1 MGQLRWMLVVLVA
14 ARSTAESPVSSSPIA
29 LTVAVLDDE
38 GGVVPNVA
46 IHVSRRDKGADTPLT
61 SPESPMVRSDVQ
73 GRVRLE
79 IPAWD
84 ARHMAE
90 SLSVVTVPDF
100 CQGLAPDTLVVPI
113 RSGEGPVDEAD
124 ATFNSVREAPLTR
137 LALGESCGV
146 RYPSYRTTL
155 RLFFDTVTT
164 TLTGVWFLSHSQ
176 SIAPQEG
183 RFSGLQIQDGVLL
196 TLQPDPP
203 ACDGVFTV
211 TARINARGELMEA
224 DLEGEGGC
232 FVAPAPPFFF
242 VRRDVGDWP

>member
-1 MGQLRWMLVVLVA
+1 
-14 ARSTAESPVSSSPIA
+14 
-29 LTVAVLDDE
+29 
-38 GGVVPNVA
+38 
-46 IHVSRRDKGADTPLT
+46 
-61 SPESPMVRSDVQ
+61 
-73 GRVRLE
+73 
-79 IPAWD
+79 
-84 ARHMAE
+84 MAE

-113 RSGEGPVDEAD
+113 RSGKGPVDEAE
-124 ATFNSVREAPLTR
+124 ATFRSVREAPLTR
-137 LALGESCGV
+137 LELGESCGV

-183 RFSGLQIQDGVLL
+183 RFSGLRVQDAVLL

-211 TARINARGELMEA
+211 TARIDARGKLIDA
-224 DLEGEGGC
+224 DLQGEGGC

-242 VRRDVGDWP
+242 VRRDLGDWP